1 MKFDRLN
8 DMERY
13 IQQTGTSSLEELCR
27 HYRVSMSTIRR
38 DIAELIRR
46 NRVEKVY
53 GGVTRGALPPLP
65 EPGGAWPGV
74 AEPERSRM
82 GYYAASFVQEGMS
95 VFLDSGAAGL
105 SLLPHLAKKR
115 NITVISHSLTVLSEA
130 ARYPSLNVI
139 ALGGIYNNETAS
151 FSGKSALD
159 ELAKMSIDLV
169 FLTADGVTLERGL
182 TSSSY
187 TEIEVKKNVAKW
199 NRDLIL
205 LAVGSEFDCNALIT
219 FCEIGRLR
227 AIVSE
232 QAIPP
237 ELTRANALR
246 RIHLLSPETVRDEAA
261 VLRERGTD
269 FRFGYHEDEAQ
280 VGKPSAAMS

>member
-1 MKFDRLN
+1 
-8 DMERY
+8 MEQY
-13 IQQTGTSSLEELCR
+13 ILQTGTSSLEELCR

-53 GGVTRGALPPLP
+53 GGVTRGSL
-65 EPGGAWPGV
+65 GSY
-74 AEPERSRM
+74 AEANSVGSSDVESASSRK
-82 GYYAASFVQEGMS
+82 GQLAASFVHEGMS

-105 SLLPHLAKKR
+105 SLLPQLAKKR

-139 ALGGIYNNETAS
+139 ALGGIYNNESAS

-199 NRDLIL
+199 NRDLVL
-205 LAVGSEFDCNALIT
+205 LAGGAEFGKNALIT

-227 AIVSE
+227 AIVSD
-232 QAIPP
+232 QAIPH
-237 ELTRANALR
+237 EFTRANALR
-246 RIHLLSPETVRDEAA
+246 RITVLSPDSQADEAA
-261 VLRERGTD
+261 HRQERGGD
-269 FRFGYHEDEAQ
+269 FRFGFGEEEAQ
-280 VGKPSAAMS
+280 IGAPTAAV